1 MFKIEKMTVIYTKIT
16 VTNEKNDSHNTFITV
31 MTLINASSANIQKS
45 ATKLTL
51 TKWANN
57 RIAINNQAQLKF
69 AKENR

>member
-51 TKWANN
+51 TKWTNN